1 MPLLNIKN
9 LPKQKLN
16 ISKFILIL
24 LISSIILTD
33 KICATDTTRGNT
45 IGDFYK
51 LVIHTNSRVID
62 LDHPLGMGTVFK
74 LYLGSDTHEVSGE
87 TIEKIREEKKIDFE
101 LLDY

>member
-1 MPLLNIKN
+1 M
-9 LPKQKLN
+9 
-16 ISKFILIL
+16 

-33 KICATDTTRGNT
+33 KICATDTLQGNT
-45 IGDFYK
+45 IGDFYN
-51 LVIHTNSRVID
+51 LVIHTNPHVID

-87 TIEKIREEKKIDFE
+87 TIKKIREQKKIDFE

>member
-1 MPLLNIKN
+1 M
-9 LPKQKLN
+9 
-16 ISKFILIL
+16 

-74 LYLGSDTHEVSGE
+74 LYLGSDTDEVSGE
-87 TIEKIREEKKIDFE
+87 SIEKIREEKKIDFE